1 MIGSIVGTMQ
11 APLMCP
17 VAVAEFELAPD
28 PGCEGTVAKHFPVDV
43 LAVFRLRRPGRAGA
57 AAVLTADQRGRDGA
71 AGTAVAE
78 DDADN
83 AGDADDAELDEDG
96 DDFAWVQAYS
106 FVFAEGSPVAP
117 SKRKYTHECVPS
129 WQYVYL
135 SDVYELIPV
144 SCLLKPALLIPNPT
158 QTSNMDKWQ
167 HGLPSTSE
175 RRSRIN
181 DDVRPHF
188 HWYVDII

>member
-1 MIGSIVGTMQ
+1 MQ
-11 APLMCP
+11 APLLCP
-17 VAVAEFELAPD
+17 IAVAEFELTPD
-28 PGCEGTVAKHFPVDV
+28 PGCEGTVAKQFPVDV

-57 AAVLTADQRGRDGA
+57 AAVSTADQRGRDGA

-78 DDADN
+78 DDAD
-83 AGDADDAELDEDG
+83 DAELDVGGEDY
-96 DDFAWVQAYS
+96 AWVQAYS

-135 SDVYELIPV
+135 SYVYELIPV

-158 QTSNMDKWQ
+158 QTSNIDKWQ
-167 HGLPSTSE
+167 HGLPLSE

-181 DDVRPHF
+181 GDVRPHF
-188 HWYVDII
+188 HWYVNII